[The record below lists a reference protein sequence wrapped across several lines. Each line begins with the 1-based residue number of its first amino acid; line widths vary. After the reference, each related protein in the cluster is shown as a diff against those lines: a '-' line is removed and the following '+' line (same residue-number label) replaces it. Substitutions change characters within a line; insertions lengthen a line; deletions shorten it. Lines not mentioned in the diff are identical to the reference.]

1 MTVPAKILE
10 LIARFHQHS
19 DDYRSGTYN
28 ETQLRREFLDPFF
41 TALGWDMDNRTGAGQ
56 AMREVVHEYSM
67 KIDGQ
72 SKAPDYCFRSGATA
86 KFFVEAK
93 KPAVNLKDDWRPAF
107 QTRTYGWQ
115 QKLPFC
121 VLTDF
126 EEFAVYDCRFKPETS
141 DGAQTARIFYCK
153 YSDYP
158 QQWTQIEN
166 LFGRAAVLSGS
177 LEQQAATSSKRGALP
192 FDVDFLNLISGWRER
207 LAGNIAQRN
216 RALNLTQSDLNYAVQ
231 MTIDRIL
238 FLRMC
243 EDRGLEPFEQL
254 KTLRDGKEIYRE
266 LLDLFRQ
273 ADNRYNS
280 GLFHFGAEKAR
291 GGFADQLTPQL
302 QIDDYVLAD
311 IIYKLYLPSPYNFR
325 TMSVEILGQVYEQF
339 LGKVIRLDGQRA
351 SIEEKPEVRKAGGV
365 YYTPSYIVNY
375 IVEQTVGRLCAGK
388 TPAQVA
394 KIKLLDPACGSG
406 SFLIGA
412 YDYLLQWHLEFY
424 LADDP
429 EKHARKRQPTLCR
442 APLEAEEKAAELQT
456 PWRLTTSEKK
466 RILLANLSGVDIDRQ
481 AVEVTKLSLLLK
493 MLEDSADVEAPTP
506 QNRLVRL
513 QDRLLPD
520 LEANIKC
527 GNSLIGHD
535 FFAGDH
541 DYSQSER
548 ERINAFDWHDEF
560 PEIMQSGGFDAVIG
574 NPPYIR
580 IQALKEWAPLEVEHL
595 KTQYQSA
602 SVGNYDIYVV
612 FVERA
617 LQLLNKNGRMGY
629 ILPHKFFNAQY
640 GAPLRELMANGAH
653 LSDVVHF
660 GHEQVF
666 GGATTYT
673 CLLFAD
679 QKPNT
684 FVHIAKVD
692 DLAEWRASG
701 AATTGQVLAADVTG
715 KEWNFAIG
723 NDAALFEKLLQMPV
737 KLGDVARIFVG
748 LQTSADTVFLFK
760 DSAIT
765 EKETVALWSKEL
777 EADVEIETALLKP
790 VIRSGSIGRY
800 WANSTAVVLFPY
812 KEIKGKLCLIS
823 EKEME
828 SDFPKSW
835 DYLCANKEL
844 LSNREHGKFKNIGWH
859 QLYPK
864 NLDGWE
870 QPKIMMPYMVTRL
883 AAHYDQNDNY
893 FVNVTTGGFSVVIDE
908 REGSMKYFTGLLNS
922 KLLNL
927 LVKKVTTTFRGGYF
941 AANKQFIGQLP
952 IRTINFADKT
962 EKAQHDKMVQLVTR
976 MLELQPQRAQART
989 AQDAASLDR
998 QIAATDRQ
1006 IDRLVYQL
1014 YELTDEEIAVVEAK

>member
-41 TALGWDMDNRTGAGQ
+41 SALGWDMDNRTGAGQ

-207 LAGNIAQRN
+207 LAGNLAQRN

-254 KTLRDGKEIYRE
+254 KTLRAGQEIYRE

-291 GGFADQLTPQL
+291 GGFADLLTPQL

-375 IVEQTVGRLCAGK
+375 IVEQTVGQLCAGK

-394 KIKLLDPACGSG
+394 KIKVLDPACGSG

-442 APLEAEEKAAELQT
+442 APLEAGENAAELQT

-535 FFAGDH
+535 FFAGDS

-617 LQLLNKNGRMGY
+617 LQLLNKNGRLGY

-666 GGATTYT
+666 SGATTYT

-684 FVHIAKVD
+684 FVNIAKVD
-692 DLAEWRASG
+692 DLAEWRALG
-701 AATTGQVLAADVTG
+701 TATTGQVLAADITG
-715 KEWNFAIG
+715 AEWNFAIG
-723 NDAALFEKLLQMPV
+723 KDAALFEKLSQMPV
-737 KLGDVARIFVG
+737 KLGDVAERMAQGIR
-748 LQTSADTVFLFK
+748 TSANNVYVLNLVE
-760 DSAIT
+760 
-765 EKETVALWSKEL
+765 EKEGRISARTGEG
-777 EADVEIETALLKP
+777 EIVQLDSSTTSLFLQ
-790 VIRSGSIGRY
+790 GREIK
-800 WANSTAVVLFPY
+800 PY
-812 KEIKGKLCLIS
+812 KINASGKIVIIPYRVEDGRAHFIPENEFRQNALTY
-823 EKEME
+823 K
-828 SDFPKSW
+828 
-835 DYLCANKEL
+835 YL
-844 LSNREHGKFKNIGWH
+844 LSRKQLLEEREKGRMSGDNWYAYI
-859 QLYPK
+859 YPK
-864 NLDGWE
+864 NIELMKT
-870 QPKIMMPYMVTRL
+870 PKILVPDIADR
-883 AAHYDQNDNY
+883 ASFA
-893 FVNVTTGGFSVVIDE
+893 FDE
-908 REGSMKYFTGLLNS
+908 HGEYAFTSGYGITFKKDVSESIKYLLGLLNS
-922 KLLNL
+922 KVLNFYL
-927 LVKKVTTTFRGGYF
+927 RSVSTPMRGGFFRYF
-941 AANKQFIGQLP
+941 TQFIEQLP

-1006 IDRLVYQL
+1006 IDQLVYQL
-1014 YELTDEEIAVVEAK
+1014 YELTDEEIAIVEAK